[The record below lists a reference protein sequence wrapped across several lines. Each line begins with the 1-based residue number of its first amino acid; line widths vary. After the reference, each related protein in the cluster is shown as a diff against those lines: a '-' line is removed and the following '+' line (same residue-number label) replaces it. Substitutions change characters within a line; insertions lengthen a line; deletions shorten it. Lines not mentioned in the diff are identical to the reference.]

1 MTLLLTHFALLLF
14 SLDYLCV
21 QSMLIHFYY
30 LSFNELGYN
39 GPRVAF
45 QASYYSQLEG
55 FLLSQDKI
63 ELSPASLA
71 YPRNPARGS
80 PLCVYAHSWGR
91 EKLTA
96 AAPHL
101 FCRQKIILHPG
112 VLLTSRSKI
121 LGA

>member
-1 MTLLLTHFALLLF
+1 MIPLLMQFALLLF

-55 FLLSQDKI
+55 FLLSHAKI
-63 ELSPASLA
+63 KLPPAIMA
-71 YPRNPARGS
+71 YRHNPACIPPPRF
-80 PLCVYAHSWGR
+80 LCSG
-91 EKLTA
+91 
-96 AAPHL
+96 
-101 FCRQKIILHPG
+101 
-112 VLLTSRSKI
+112 
-121 LGA
+121 LG